1 MINFLKRENAKVECG
16 TSFFATSRYDKIHF
30 KYYLEVHQN
39 TNLIVESDMME
50 KVHNYI
56 DQHTNYV
63 T

>member
-56 DQHTNYV
+56 D
-63 T
+63 